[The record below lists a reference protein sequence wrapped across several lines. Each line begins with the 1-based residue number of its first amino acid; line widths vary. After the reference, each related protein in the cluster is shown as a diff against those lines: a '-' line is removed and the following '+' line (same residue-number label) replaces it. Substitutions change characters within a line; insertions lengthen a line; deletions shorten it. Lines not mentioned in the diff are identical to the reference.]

1 MAPWYLLFLK
11 WMRQDTLASKPIQV
25 VCVLGPTLGKIGFMI
40 CISCIIFLCHSHL
53 HHLLNCWGACFSQKL
68 GAYIHLIR
76 RPMKYGHCL
85 LSLQSCLR
93 FLLCDC
99 VSKRSFLLWMQALS
113 IAQRAEAVD
122 IGSVVLTLK
131 EQENRVKLLEQEVK
145 KLRQDLKATDVSAE
159 VLQLRR
165 ELRNFQKQ
173 VGSSTQS
180 NGLASPL
187 Q

>member
-1 MAPWYLLFLK
+1 
-11 WMRQDTLASKPIQV
+11 V
-25 VCVLGPTLGKIGFMI
+25 EFMGQ
-40 CISCIIFLCHSHL
+40 
-53 HHLLNCWGACFSQKL
+53 HLLQV
-68 GAYIHLIR
+68 
-76 RPMKYGHCL
+76 
-85 LSLQSCLR
+85 LQSVHKNDIAVGDQTQR
-93 FLLCDC
+93 ISLLE
-99 VSKRSFLLWMQALS
+99 KALS